1 MKIKY
6 FALVFAVLGLAGCG
20 TNQLTVQPTLQATT
34 VSAATLT
41 PTLIAPAQPTTSAS
55 PTFDLTAEALTN
67 PPPTPT
73 GTPVVDAD
81 GNVTWHP
88 QKVLVAS
95 SDGGGDG
102 YYYYQNHFTLFWNGT
117 LLLPGNYDSNGDPYF
132 VQLSN
137 DEICKILNTAN
148 ASGFFEEPNYYLFRF
163 QGASGSGIIINGWKS
178 NSSAAE
184 LLSRAISGY
193 PYYDPLFCSDCS
205 IPTEKTIIQPGLA
218 NMYYFLQNYQPSN
231 PQKVPVK
238 EIIIDVNPE
247 HGEDEAITEWPL
259 NSISL
264 DRFMQY
270 FKECNENSA
279 CRERGLTFNGTI
291 AQEIMEKI
299 GNSQVFK
306 SEFLG
311 APFIFSIGYKP
322 QAPGVSPDAT
332 LTCNTKTEPYAI
344 IPFNKNNKFWYYA
357 PGGRSGAEVVAGQ
370 NKIRVVN
377 TSGYEKFYGYDPAF
391 FGQTSIQFYP
401 RYWSEDGQFFYVN
414 ILRGDY
420 TPNTSLDNSIG
431 LEQIDVKNEKIK
443 YLFLGS
449 EGQKFAYQLSK
460 DGKKVAYIRQGDTP
474 LELVVFDTYSGEQK
488 SVSLTMPS
496 GSPYTSAGTLVWSSK
511 GGKIYMAATYEENG
525 QPKTDILGMDIGNL
539 TLRILYKAG
548 KLMKL
553 RASYT
558 SFEAAEI
565 CDMQAAADDNC
576 KNYLDAETNEVK

>member
-1 MKIKY
+1 
-6 FALVFAVLGLAGCG
+6 
-20 TNQLTVQPTLQATT
+20 P
-34 VSAATLT
+34 
-41 PTLIAPAQPTTSAS
+41 
-55 PTFDLTAEALTN
+55 
-67 PPPTPT
+67 
-73 GTPVVDAD
+73 GTPVVDTD

-88 QKVLVAS
+88 QKVLVTS

-117 LLLPGNYDSNGDPYF
+117 LLLPGNYDSNGNPYF

-148 ASGFFEEPNYYLFRF
+148 ASGFFEEPNYYVFRF
-163 QGASGSGIIINGWKS
+163 QGASGSGITINGWKS

-184 LLSRAISGY
+184 LLDWGISGA
-193 PYYDPLFCSDCS
+193 PYYNPLFCSDCS

-218 NMYYFLQNYQPSN
+218 NMYYFLKNYHPSN

-238 EIIIDVNPE
+238 EIILDVNPE
-247 HGEDEAITEWPL
+247 HSENEAITEWPL
-259 NSISL
+259 KSISL
-264 DRFMQY
+264 DQFMQLV
-270 FKECNENSA
+270 KECNENSA
-279 CRERGLTFNGTI
+279 CSEKGMKFSGAI

-306 SEFLG
+306 SDFLG
-311 APFIFSIGYKP
+311 APLIFSIDYRP
-322 QAPGVSPDAT
+322 QAPDLPADAT

-344 IPFNKNNKFWYYA
+344 LPLNKDNKFWYYA
-357 PGGRSGAEVVAGQ
+357 PGGRWGAEVVAGQ

-443 YLFLGS
+443 YLFLGKQ
-449 EGQKFAYQLSK
+449 GQKFAYQLSK
-460 DGKKVAYIRQGDTP
+460 DGKKLAYIRQGDNP
-474 LELVVFDTYSGEQK
+474 LKLVVMDIASGEEHA
-488 SVSLTMPS
+488 VSLTMPD
-496 GSPYTSAGTLVWSSK
+496 GSLYTSAGTLIWSSK
-511 GGKIYMAATYEENG
+511 GGKIYMTTTYEENG
-525 QPKTDILGMDIGNL
+525 QPKTNILVAGTDNL
-539 TLRILYKAG
+539 ALRILYKAD

-558 SFEAAEI
+558 SFQAAEI
-565 CDMQAAADDNC
+565 CDMQAVADDIC
-576 KNYLDAETNEVK
+576 KNYLDAETDEVK